1 MTFVSVKDNFF
12 FINQQMKIAFF
23 MFSLSAKAKIYY
35 FSDDRILFSFFNN
48 YTFTVF
54 SYFCI
59 AKRYCLTRI
68 KTKKPHPQANNE
80 KP

>member
-35 FSDDRILFSFFNN
+35 FSDDRILFFLF
-48 YTFTVF
+48 
-54 SYFCI
+54 
-59 AKRYCLTRI
+59 
-68 KTKKPHPQANNE
+68 
-80 KP
+80 